1 MTENQA
7 ETTMLKPDVDKFLQR
22 LVSIVNQ
29 TNVGIGITLNVG
41 GVIISGELVSV
52 KSYFEGLAREMIYAK
67 ANLATKEAFQKS
79 FEQVCAQ
86 HETPGAETSNEN
98 QLLPM
103 FIHLKNA
110 RPFLANGPALPSNK
124 GIWWRSRLSA
134 VDGFSLGQ
142 YF

>member
-7 ETTMLKPDVDKFLQR
+7 ENTTLKTDVDNFLQS

-29 TNVGIGITLNVG
+29 TNTSIGVTLNVG
-41 GVIISGELVSV
+41 GLIIIGELVSV
-52 KSYFEGLAREMIYAK
+52 KSYFEGVAREMISAHADY
-67 ANLATKEAFQKS
+67 ATKDAFQQS
-79 FEQVCAQ
+79 FKQICAQ
-86 HETPGAETSNEN
+86 HEPPSAEAANEN
-98 QLLPM
+98 KQLPV

-110 RPFLANGPALPSNK
+110 KIFLASGLAIPTDK
-124 GIWWRSRLSA
+124 GIWWRGHLSA